1 VYLETRTATSHAQ
14 ADTKDAN
21 SGSGQVEVTAEER
34 KQIDFTET
42 DIPTVMT
49 HKAAIQDEGVKE
61 WMDVWSED
69 ITTVG
74 EARGAAQRNRES
86 IQGERLDN
94 NEETVTG
101 ENANIALDEG
111 LDMME
116 RRAVEG
122 AQEGHDAAKDA
133 LRQDHGWT
141 DDEIQQVVA

>member
-1 VYLETRTATSHAQ
+1 
-14 ADTKDAN
+14 
-21 SGSGQVEVTAEER
+21 
-34 KQIDFTET
+34 
-42 DIPTVMT
+42 MT

-133 LRQDHGWT
+133 LRQGHGWT